1 MTEGFEQ
8 LLKQINTYEKVEVS
22 ETRLRQIR
30 NEMQSTF
37 SLDKWLRVNEI
48 NFKDYWID
56 KDRFYTL
63 TK

>member
-22 ETRLRQIR
+22 ETHLQQIR